1 MATALVFSNLSLFL
15 FVQVSISERTFW
27 QSVSYAAGVG
37 AMMSANVF
45 LVPMFAAEGAVVAT
59 MAAYMVVAATM
70 FWAAQRHFRAHV
82 DIVRLVLVLFA
93 VLCVA
98 VSARVLGEPRLGF
111 PMDLLVKALLTLGV
125 WGVLLSIIG
134 VRDLQSIRVLWRRL
148 IAVTQDED
156 GAEATD
162 GS

>member
-1 MATALVFSNLSLFL
+1 
-15 FVQVSISERTFW
+15 
-27 QSVSYAAGVG
+27 
-37 AMMSANVF
+37 MMSANVF